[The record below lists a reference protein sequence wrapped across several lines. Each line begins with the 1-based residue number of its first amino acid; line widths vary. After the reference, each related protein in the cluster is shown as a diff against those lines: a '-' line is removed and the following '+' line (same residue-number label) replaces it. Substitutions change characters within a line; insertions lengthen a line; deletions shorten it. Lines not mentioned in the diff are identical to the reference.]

1 MAYTEE
7 GFLQIDNNLIE
18 NAIRPNAVG
27 RKNYLFAGSHE
38 GDGRAALFYS
48 LVGSCKM
55 NGVEPYAWL
64 KEMFLILQEYP
75 ANKIHELLPNHP
87 KMMEKFGNKAISN

>member
-18 NAIRPNAVG
+18 NAIQPIAVG
-27 RKNYLFAGSHE
+27 WKNYLYAGSHE
-38 GDGRAALFYS
+38 GARRTALFYS

-64 KEMFLILQEYP
+64 KEMFNILQDYP
-75 ANKIHELLPNHP
+75 ANKIHQLLPNHP
-87 KMMEKFGNKAISN
+87 KMMVKFGNKANSN